1 MIAFRIPESIL
12 KNMRQIAILFI
23 LLPSFLFSL
32 ETPVSLNLRKVSD
45 SKYSLKISV
54 PKGFAIQKDAPNKLK
69 LSADGSLKINSYSS
83 DFSGTTLLD
92 KPEYFEN
99 LNDFEIQM
107 KGSGTLNIDS
117 KIFYCDI
124 QKGICYPG
132 KVSKKEV
139 IQ

>member
-1 MIAFRIPESIL
+1 MFPESIL

-23 LLPSFLFSL
+23 LLPTFLFSL
-32 ETPVSLNLRKVSD
+32 ESPVSMNLKKVSD
-45 SKYSLKISV
+45 SRYSLKISV

-69 LSADGSLKINSYSS
+69 LTTDGTLKIHSYST
-83 DFSGTTLLD
+83 DFIGTTLLD
-92 KPEYFEN
+92 KPEYFET
-99 LNDFEIQM
+99 LNDFEINM
-107 KGSGTLNIDS
+107 KGSGTLQIDS

-139 IQ
+139 IP

>member
-1 MIAFRIPESIL
+1 
-12 KNMRQIAILFI
+12 MRQIAILFI
-23 LLPSFLFSL
+23 LVPTFLFSI
-32 ETPVSLNLRKVSD
+32 ESPVSMNLRKVSD

-69 LSADGSLKINSYSS
+69 LTSDGNLKINSYST
-83 DFSGTTLLD
+83 DFLGTSLFD
-92 KPEYFEN
+92 KPEYFET
-99 LNDFEIQM
+99 LNDFEINM
-107 KGSGTLNIDS
+107 KGSGTLQIDS

-139 IQ
+139 IP